1 MILTKNTVVALQN
14 IEVNRMTYGFKS
26 SANKQVSYS
35 NQEDED
41 SNELDEVLS
50 HICRD
55 LTENSEDDGSD
66 HISMVPSIHL
76 KNKKVD
82 AFKSKG
88 KYGRPPNNT
97 KKSKTP
103 KKPKTKKGIQ

>member
-1 MILTKNTVVALQN
+1 
-14 IEVNRMTYGFKS
+14 MTYGFKS

-41 SNELDEVLS
+41 SNELDEVLG

-55 LTENSEDDGSD
+55 LTENGDEDGSNQ
-66 HISMVPSIHL
+66 ISMVPSTQL

-88 KYGRPPNNT
+88 KYGRPPNNAKKHKT
-97 KKSKTP
+97 LKKSKT
-103 KKPKTKKGIQ
+103 KKVTQ